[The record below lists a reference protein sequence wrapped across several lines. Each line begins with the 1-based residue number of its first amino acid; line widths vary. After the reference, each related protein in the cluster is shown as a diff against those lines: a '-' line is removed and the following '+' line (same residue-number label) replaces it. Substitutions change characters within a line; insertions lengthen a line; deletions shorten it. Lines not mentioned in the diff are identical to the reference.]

1 MGSRSGSQIAR
12 RRLCAALVASLLTH
26 AWFLAALPQVRQFRL
41 GAALTIDARIQG
53 LAPVFTAIL
62 GNPPVEPP
70 VTQERDAPIREVRA
84 AKAAATGNPK
94 PGRSEERSTAA
105 LPQASD
111 PTWYGAHEL
120 DTYPRALAP
129 LQFDAGSSR
138 AGSRLLLWLRID
150 EMGRIID
157 VTAGEGGVPAELLEA
172 ARASLAA
179 VTFAPARKDE
189 RAVKSRIQVS
199 LAY

>member
-1 MGSRSGSQIAR
+1 MESGPGSQIAR
-12 RRLCAALVASLLTH
+12 RRLCAAVVVSLLAH
-26 AWFLAALPQVRQFRL
+26 AWFLAALPQARQPRL
-41 GAALTIDARIQG
+41 GAVLTIDARIPTSASVFRASLG
-53 LAPVFTAIL
+53 EPILERPV
-62 GNPPVEPP
+62 VQEP
-70 VTQERDAPIREVRA
+70 DAPRSIKEVRA
-84 AKAAATGNPK
+84 AKVAAGDPK
-94 PGRSEERSTAA
+94 PSRAEEPAA

-111 PTWYGAHEL
+111 PNWYGAHEL

-129 LQFDAGSSR
+129 LQFDAGRPGR
-138 AGSRLLLWLRID
+138 AGARLLLWLRID

-157 VTAGEGGVPAELLEA
+157 VTAGETGVPADLLEA

-179 VTFAPARKDE
+179 VAFAPARKDE